1 MGNHTDTAVA
11 VLTEFLTRNPHAT
24 INDCCRELVRA
35 KVAISKPLAAKLRKN
50 IMRAIRDAVATVDV
64 AKKAGLPP
72 NTLVKLK
79 IAVPPGFSETNFNKA
94 AEEKARAE
102 AKERD
107 EERERKWQTRAA
119 EREREWAEERERDS
133 AARAQAAIIT
143 SDAPP
148 RSMNERAI
156 EFIAE
161 HGLPPPEEPARVPV
175 PVPVPVRRGAAN
187 RALRRQY
194 LNELLDADPGADP
207 LTVASAVKSR
217 FGIGLDWGYIY
228 DTCRV
233 AREVHKLPQ
242 IRSHVYGERSEHE
255 RPGLPEFE
263 ATGEERAAG
272 ANPEEDVAWLMRQL
286 RDVMRA
292 HGLASMTIAASEA
305 GASWEFT
312 EKPREPRKASGEVK
326 FS

>member
-1 MGNHTDTAVA
+1 MGNHTDTAVT

-50 IMRAIRDAVATVDV
+50 IMRAIRDAVTAVD
-64 AKKAGLPP
+64 AARDAGLPP

-94 AEEKARAE
+94 ADEKARAE
-102 AKERD
+102 AKER
-107 EERERKWQTRAA
+107 EHEREEKWKARAA
-119 EREREWAEERERDS
+119 EREREWAEEREREK
-133 AARAQAAIIT
+133 AAEAPATPSEPFYMQPVPALPATT
-143 SDAPP
+143 S
-148 RSMNERAI
+148 
-156 EFIAE
+156 
-161 HGLPPPEEPARVPV
+161 

-207 LTVASAVKSR
+207 LAVAAAVKGR
-217 FGIGLDWGYIY
+217 FGIGLDWTYVY

-242 IRSHVYGERSEHE
+242 IRTHAFGERSEHE